1 MNAIMKTHFQL
12 LALYPRLASVYPEA
26 AACVPIIVKLGES
39 L

>member
-12 LALYPRLASVYPEA
+12 LALYPQIVARYPEA
-26 AACVPIIVKLGES
+26 ADCVPIIVKLGQC